1 MNRQSRCRFWGTRS
15 LTAVLLLGAATGS
28 AVMGEARAQDAP
40 TIEVVS
46 PQAGETVTSDD
57 IDVQVEVGDFTVDCA
72 KAGRPNED
80 GVGHIHLMIDG
91 MSMAQLANFYCSDSF
106 TVPGDGLTPGK
117 HTLIIDL
124 ATNDHLDMMD
134 TAQEVGIDYQPANPV
149 PLPEA
154 EDLGIPG
161 VELVSPTEEDAQTLA
176 AEGRTVPPIFTIEV
190 NPVNFTPSEDL
201 EGKQNVPGYGHWHV
215 FVDTP
220 MGAMMM
226 DDMAMEGTPGAEEHM
241 GTPEVEG
248 DMDDMHMMAMGGMIL
263 MPGTNSFE
271 VDLTEW
277 GPGEHTI
284 FIEPVQND
292 HTNFAEFGHAEFTV
306 TVEEAA

>member
-1 MNRQSRCRFWGTRS
+1 MAIPNRRRFWGS
-15 LTAVLLLGAATGS
+15 GILTTVLLLGAVTGT
-28 AVMGEARAQDAP
+28 ALVREAGAQGTP
-40 TIEVVS
+40 IIEVVS
-46 PQAGETVTSDD
+46 PQPGETVTTDD
-57 IDVQVEVGDFTVDCA
+57 INVQVTVSDFTVDCA

-91 MSMAQLANFYCSDSF
+91 MSMAQLANFYCEDTF
-106 TVPGDGLTPGK
+106 TVPGDGLTPGE
-117 HTLIIDL
+117 HTLIVDL
-124 ATNDHLDMMD
+124 ATNDHLDMME
-134 TAQEVGIDYQPANPV
+134 TATEVAFTYEPANPV

-154 EDLGIPG
+154 QDLGTPG

-190 NPVNFTPSEDL
+190 NPVNFEPSEEL

-220 MGAMMM
+220 MGGMMM
-226 DDMAMEGTPGAEEHM
+226 EDEEMEGTPAGEGETEE
-241 GTPEVEG
+241 
-248 DMDDMHMMAMGGMIL
+248 MHMMAMGGMIL

-292 HTNFAEFGHAEFTV
+292 HTNFAEFEHLTFTV
-306 TVEEAA
+306 TVDPNATPAA